1 MTTSFKNVIADLF
14 PRHPIYIPLL
24 PVDAQEVIANVHAHT
39 KPARK
44 MLSDEGFQH
53 RNLIDIFDGGPVLHC
68 QTSEIRTVRESR
80 KMPISE
86 VVEEISQPDRL
97 VGNCQLEGFR
107 VCLGKLTVGEDH
119 TVAIDRVTA
128 LELSVRVGDLVRFV
142 DLRSG
147 TH

>member
-1 MTTSFKNVIADLF
+1 
-14 PRHPIYIPLL
+14 
-24 PVDAQEVIANVHAHT
+24 
-39 KPARK
+39 
-44 MLSDEGFQH
+44 
-53 RNLIDIFDGGPVLHC
+53 
-68 QTSEIRTVRESR
+68 
-80 KMPISE
+80 MPISE